1 MVPLFVTDVCWVEAF
16 GRWLLKRK
24 DFGDTRVDTISEKEE
39 GLLYSERESLAVLDG
54 VR

>member
-1 MVPLFVTDVCWVEAF
+1 MEPLVVTEVCWVEAF

-24 DFGDTRVDTISEKEE
+24 DLGDTRVDTISEKEE